1 MTTIP
6 SVLMKRNETKQNE
19 KKKQKNP
26 TTTKKRFCFTL
37 FLEFIIKHS
46 HRYFTP
52 YSMWVS
58 LNICHMKDPLSNT
71 FLTYTKT
78 KARHYFEKASIAT
91 GLRWRWE
98 VCACVQ
104 IQPHESFHFWV
115 NVCSFALRVVRERK
129 RESTVEPW
137 GIR

>member
-6 SVLMKRNETKQNE
+6 SVLMKRNEKNNNN
-19 KKKQKNP
+19 KKVFVLPSSWSLSLNIL
-26 TTTKKRFCFTL
+26 TG
-37 FLEFIIKHS
+37 I
-46 HRYFTP
+46 FTP

-98 VCACVQ
+98 VCTCVQ